1 MNIQTIIDLVHGSS
15 LIQFRKN
22 KWIKFLQDAAA
33 KYEQHQENIKLIEGL
48 DKYETV
54 KEIILSKEDVIIY
67 TVVEKADDDWNIKNP
82 FRCVYINSYGTWT
95 RCDRVCDSFDSMY
108 MHYLQ
113 YKHVGANSDFAYL
126 VMKMLDIKKEE

>member
-33 KYEQHQENIKLIEGL
+33 KHEQQQENIKLIEGL

-54 KEIILSKEDVIIY
+54 KEIMLVNEDVIIY
-67 TVVEKADDDWNIKNP
+67 TVVEKKDDDWNIRNP
-82 FRCVYINSYGTWT
+82 FRCIYITSYGTWT
-95 RCDRVCDSFDSMY
+95 RCDTACNSFDSMY

-113 YKHVGANSDFAYL
+113 YMHVGANSDFAYL
-126 VMKMLDIKKEE
+126 VMKMLDIKKEQ